1 MPKRALPDYFP
12 TGSDITVR
20 LPSRGKARKMS
31 KPSRTMY
38 PVNGTV
44 GKPRP
49 FPVRM
54 VATLRYCETITIT
67 QSLNTVG
74 NYCFNCNSI
83 QDPNST
89 GSGHQ
94 PYGHDTYQSIYNQYT
109 VLKSKI
115 KVTPTRFSSAS
126 NAITWGIGIEDV
138 TTASGTYDGWAERP
152 TYSVIASCRGDG
164 STGSKPISKLWNRA
178 KRFPHEDTYRAL
190 SAPFGANPAEVE
202 VFNIVC
208 QTADTATSP
217 LGTVYLFVEIE
228 YTCEFY
234 ELKDL
239 GGS

>member
-1 MPKRALPDYFP
+1 MPLKRTYSTSSEIIPSGGQFKRKKYPKR
-12 TGSDITVR
+12 
-20 LPSRGKARKMS
+20 RKVMW
-31 KPSRTMY
+31 

-49 FPVRM
+49 FPTRM
-54 VATLRYCETITIT
+54 VATLRYCETITIS
-67 QSLNTVG
+67 QALNTIG

-89 GSGHQ
+89 GGGHQ

-138 TTASGTYDGWAERP
+138 TTASNTYDGWAERP
-152 TYSVIASCRGDG
+152 TYTAMGSVRGDG
-164 STGSKPISKLWNRA
+164 STGSKAMMKYWDRK
-178 KRFPHEDTYRAL
+178 KRFPHEDTYRSL
-190 SAPFGANPAEVE
+190 SAPFGASPAEVE

-208 QTADTATSP
+208 QTSDTAASP
-217 LGTVYLFVEIE
+217 LGTIYLFVEID